1 METVTVKA
9 GRTGQ
14 LLGAVFGLVM
24 LVVGL
29 ALLPR
34 LVGWVAV
41 LLGVVGL
48 VAGLGGLLPGAAFV
62 RFSPDGLTVKYAFLR
77 SRTVSWR
84 VIAAAAS
91 EYVPLIRHQL
101 PALVLTYADD
111 YTGPRV
117 GQRLDESRSYVA
129 NFTVVSGDELA
140 AKANEYRERYGVPEP
155 VAAD

>member
-1 METVTVKA
+1 VGTVTVKA

-14 LLGAVFGLVM
+14 LLGVAFGIVM
-24 LVVGL
+24 LLVGL
-29 ALLPR
+29 ALVPR
-34 LVGWVAV
+34 LVGWVAL
-41 LLGVVGL
+41 LLGAIGL
-48 VAGLGGLLPGAAFV
+48 VAGVGGVLPGAAFV

-77 SRTVSWR
+77 PRTVSWR

-91 EYVPLIRHQL
+91 EFVPLIRHQL

-111 YTGPRV
+111 YTGPRL
-117 GQRLDESRSYVA
+117 GQHLDESRSYIA

-140 AKANEYRERYGVPEP
+140 AKANEYRERYGVTA

>member
-1 METVTVKA
+1 VETVTVKA

-14 LLGAVFGLVM
+14 LLGAVLGLVM
-24 LVVGL
+24 LFVGL

-34 LVGWVAV
+34 LVGWVAL

-77 SRTVSWR
+77 GRTVPWR
-84 VIAAAAS
+84 VISAAAS
-91 EYVPLIRHQL
+91 EFVPLIRHQL
-101 PALVLTYADD
+101 PALVLTYAED

-117 GQRLDESRSYVA
+117 GQHLDESRSYVA

-140 AKANEYRERYGVPEP
+140 ATANEFRERYGAAAEP
-155 VAAD
+155 VAD